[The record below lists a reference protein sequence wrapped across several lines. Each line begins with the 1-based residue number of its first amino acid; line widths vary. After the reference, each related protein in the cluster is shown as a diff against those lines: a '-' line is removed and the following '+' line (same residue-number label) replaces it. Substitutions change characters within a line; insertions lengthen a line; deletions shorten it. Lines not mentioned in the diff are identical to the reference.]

1 MARTDAEF
9 EQGAGTAEQLP
20 QGATE
25 QLNEA
30 LPTTTPGEPETALEA
45 TTEPSGAIPEP
56 ELAMPQDFEPVYA
69 PESEEDDFIAGPTLS
84 PDEPQTVGATR
95 RVQVPPNVRRS
106 LPLLQQMAAEPSAS
120 PQLRALVSLLL
131 REANR

>member
-1 MARTDAEF
+1 MGATDAEF
-9 EQGAGTAEQLP
+9 EQGAPGAEQLP

-30 LPTTTPGEPETALEA
+30 LPTTTPGEPETALEV
-45 TTEPSGAIPEP
+45 TTEPSGALPEP
-56 ELAMPQDFEPVYA
+56 EYALPQDFEPTFA
-69 PESEEDDFIAGPTLS
+69 AETEEDDFIAGPTFN

-95 RVQVPPNVRRS
+95 RIQVPPNVRRS
-106 LPLLQQMAAEPSAS
+106 LPILQQMAAEPTAS